1 MIDAAPLSGIDRLS
15 LNQITLNNLT
25 LKECAEACA
34 RHGLQWIGPWRHRV
48 HEIGVPESARFLRES
63 GLGVSSLCRGGFF
76 PAATES
82 ERQARIDDNRRAIDE
97 AADLDAECLVLV
109 CGPAP
114 DRDIASARSMVADGV
129 AAIVSHARERGV
141 RLGIEPLHPMFAADR
156 SVIVTLSEALDL
168 ALQFDA
174 ADVGIVV
181 DTFHVWWDPR
191 LPQELARAA
200 GRIAAY
206 HVSDWTTVT
215 GDIAKC
221 RGMMGDGVIELRR
234 IRKGVEESGY
244 SGPIEVEIMN
254 EGIWNRPA
262 DSVLEETI
270 QRYLACV

>member
-1 MIDAAPLSGIDRLS
+1 
-15 LNQITLNNLT
+15 
-25 LKECAEACA
+25 
-34 RHGLQWIGPWRHRV
+34 
-48 HEIGVPESARFLRES
+48 
-63 GLGVSSLCRGGFF
+63 
-76 PAATES
+76 
-82 ERQARIDDNRRAIDE
+82 
-97 AADLDAECLVLV
+97 
-109 CGPAP
+109 
-114 DRDIASARSMVADGV
+114 
-129 AAIVSHARERGV
+129 
-141 RLGIEPLHPMFAADR
+141 MFAADR

-221 RGMMGDGVIELRR
+221 RVMMGDGVIELRR

-254 EGIWNRPA
+254 EEIWDRPA
-262 DSVLEETI
+262 NSVLEETI
-270 QRYLACV
+270 QRYLGCV